1 MFEHHIQLKE
11 LRKQHMAL
19 EQNLNSMS
27 ERLQS
32 EEQKNSR

>member
-11 LRKQHMAL
+11 LCKQHTAL
-19 EQNLNSMS
+19 EQYLSAKS
-27 ERLQS
+27 EQLQS